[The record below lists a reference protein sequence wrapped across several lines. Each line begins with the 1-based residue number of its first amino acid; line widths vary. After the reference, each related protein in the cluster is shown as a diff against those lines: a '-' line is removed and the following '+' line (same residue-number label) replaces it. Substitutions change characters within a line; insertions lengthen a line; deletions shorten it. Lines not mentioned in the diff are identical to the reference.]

1 MVCGG
6 GTRRARR
13 VSLIFIN
20 DQCPQCVSNATCR
33 RRGSIT
39 KKQPDCVE
47 AQSQSREWTMTE
59 TYYDLMRRQGISR
72 RSFLKFCSLT
82 AASLGLGDAGAQQIA
97 QAMQTK
103 PRTPVIWLHGLECTC
118 CSESFIRSSHPL
130 AKDVVLSMIS
140 LDYDDTLMAAAGYQA
155 EEQLEKTIE
164 KYKGNYIL
172 AVEGNPPLAD
182 DGVYCIPG
190 GKPFVEKLRRV
201 AKDAKAIISWGSCAS
216 WGCVQAA
223 KPNPTQ
229 ATPVHKVITDKPI
242 IRVPGCPP
250 IAEVMTGVVTYV
262 LTFDRL
268 PDMDAQ
274 GRPKMFYSQRIHDKC
289 YRRPHFD
296 AGQFVEHF
304 DDAGARQGFCLYK
317 VGCRGPVT
325 YNACSTV
332 RWNEGTSFPIQSGHG
347 CIGCSEDA
355 FWDKGSF
362 YDHLTTI
369 RPPGGLGIEGTAD
382 RIGLTAVAVA
392 GAAVAAHAAVSAIKQ
407 ARSKTRNDQVSETEK

>member
-1 MVCGG
+1 MLDVLV
-6 GTRRARR
+6 RSNVLEMSARR
-13 VSLIFIN
+13 WGVKWRAGIIGG
-20 DQCPQCVSNATCR
+20 ATM
-33 RRGSIT
+33 I
-39 KKQPDCVE
+39 
-47 AQSQSREWTMTE
+47 E

-103 PRTPVIWLHGLECTC
+103 QRTPVVWLHGLECTC
-118 CSESFIRSSHPL
+118 CTESFIRSAHPL

-140 LDYDDTLMAAAGYQA
+140 LDYDDTLMAAAGHQA
-155 EEQLEKTIE
+155 EAALEQTIT

-182 DGVYCIPG
+182 DGIYCIPG
-190 GKPFVEKLRRV
+190 GKPFVEKLRHV
-201 AKDAKAIISWGSCAS
+201 AKDAKAIVSWGSCAS

-242 IRVPGCPP
+242 IKVPGCPP
-250 IAEVMTGVVTYV
+250 IAEVMTGVVTYI

-268 PDMDAQ
+268 PDLDAQ
-274 GRPKMFYSQRIHDKC
+274 GRPKMFYSQRVHDKC

-304 DDAGARQGFCLYK
+304 DDAGARMGYCLYK
-317 VGCRGPVT
+317 VGCKGPVT
-325 YNACSTV
+325 YNACSAL
-332 RWNEGTSFPIQSGHG
+332 RWNEGLSFPIQSGHG

-369 RPPGGLGIEGTAD
+369 RPPGISGIEGTAD
-382 RIGLTAVAVA
+382 QVGLVALGVA
-392 GAAVAAHAAVSAIKQ
+392 GAAIAAHAAVSAIKQ
-407 ARSKTRNDQVSETEK
+407 ARSKTRNDKVAEAEK